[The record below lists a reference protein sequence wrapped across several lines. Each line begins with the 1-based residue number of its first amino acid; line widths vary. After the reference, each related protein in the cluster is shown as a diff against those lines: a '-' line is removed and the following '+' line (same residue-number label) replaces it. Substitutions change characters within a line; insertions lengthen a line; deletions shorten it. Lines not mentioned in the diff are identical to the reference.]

1 MKNFTQ
7 HIKFVSGVAALLWVV
22 FSVAIQHLYQLD
34 PCPLCITQRVIFIV
48 SGVLFLFFAFKP
60 MNRII
65 ELITLLSINIVGVV
79 FAIRHVLIQKKII
92 EIPSECGIDLEYM
105 FDNFPLQQ
113 VFELVFRGT
122 GDCSEIDWTLL
133 YLTIPEWSA
142 IWFFILAISSIF
154 NFRNN

>member
-7 HIKFVSGVAALLWVV
+7 HIKFVSGVAALLLVV

>member
-1 MKNFTQ
+1 
-7 HIKFVSGVAALLWVV
+7 
-22 FSVAIQHLYQLD
+22 
-34 PCPLCITQRVIFIV
+34 
-48 SGVLFLFFAFKP
+48 
-60 MNRII
+60 MNRVI
-65 ELITLLSINIVGVV
+65 ELITLLSINIVGIV

-92 EIPSECGIDLEYM
+92 EIPAECGIDLEYM

-133 YLTIPEWSA
+133 NLTIPEWSA
-142 IWFFILAISSIF
+142 IWFLIFAILSIF

>member
-1 MKNFTQ
+1 
-7 HIKFVSGVAALLWVV
+7 VV
-22 FSVAIQHLYQLD
+22 
-34 PCPLCITQRVIFIV
+34 
-48 SGVLFLFFAFKP
+48 FLFFAFRPLNKV
-60 MNRII
+60 I
-65 ELITLLSINIVGVV
+65 ELITLLSINIVGIV

-92 EIPSECGIDLEYM
+92 EIPAECGIDLEYM

-133 YLTIPEWSA
+133 NLTIPEWSA
-142 IWFFILAISSIF
+142 IWFLIFAILSIF